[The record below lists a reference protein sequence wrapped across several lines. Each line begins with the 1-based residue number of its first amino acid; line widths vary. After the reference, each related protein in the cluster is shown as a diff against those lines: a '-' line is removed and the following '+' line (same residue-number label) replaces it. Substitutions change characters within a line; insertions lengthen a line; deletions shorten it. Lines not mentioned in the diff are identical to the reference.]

1 MVNSHDMADVGT
13 CQTIQLRHLFGGIIV
28 VIAHEVSPA
37 QFFKMLLGIIGTSV
51 FSLGRYLMAVSVSPE
66 CRLAH
71 AESILYIISS
81 HPFRDT
87 VEVNGSTEEFI
98 NMSFAVIVLASDT
111 AHRYLVT
118 FGGGVE
124 PRLLDLINGH
134 HFLARIIVKHLI
146 LLFPFYWF
154 LVLCWLFCFCL
165 FTELALAGRKH
176 TLVGIA
182 LKHLLYISLSYECH
196 SAAQS

>member
-1 MVNSHDMADVGT
+1 
-13 CQTIQLRHLFGGIIV
+13 
-28 VIAHEVSPA
+28 
-37 QFFKMLLGIIGTSV
+37 MLLGIIGTSV
-51 FSLGRYLMAVSVSPE
+51 FSLGRYLMAVGVCPE

-71 AESILYIISS
+71 AKGFLHIISC

-87 VEVNGSTEEFI
+87 VEVNGSSEELI
-98 NMSFAVIVLASDT
+98 NMPFAVIVLASDT
-111 AHRYLVT
+111 AHRYLVAL
-118 FGGGVE
+118 GGGVE

-146 LLFPFYWF
+146 LLFPFCWF

-165 FTELALAGRKH
+165 LTGLALAGRNH
-176 TLVGIA
+176 TLVGIT